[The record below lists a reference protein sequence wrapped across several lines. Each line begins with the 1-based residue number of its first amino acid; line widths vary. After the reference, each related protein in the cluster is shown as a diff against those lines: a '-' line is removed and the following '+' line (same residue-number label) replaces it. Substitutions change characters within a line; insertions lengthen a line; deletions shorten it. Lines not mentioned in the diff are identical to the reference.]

1 MKMKDEFRG
10 GVAIISLEGKVIGG
24 NDATMFHGKMHE
36 YINNG
41 FKKVV
46 VNLGRVEWMS
56 SVGMG
61 MLITALAATKNN
73 KGQMKIANITDR
85 IESLL
90 TITRLMSIFDVYDSV
105 DDAVAA
111 FGNKAQVVG

>member
-1 MKMKDEFRG
+1 MKMKDDFRD

-41 FKKVV
+41 FRKVII
-46 VNLGRVEWMS
+46 NLARVEWMS

-61 MLITALAATKNN
+61 MLITSLAAMKNN
-73 KGQMKIANITDR
+73 KGQLKIVNITDK
-85 IESLL
+85 INSLL
-90 TITRLMSIFDVYDSV
+90 TITRLMSVFDVHDSI
-105 DDAVAA
+105 DEAIGAFAKKAEAV
-111 FGNKAQVVG
+111 G